1 MISRY
6 LTGALLVALAAC
18 DRPRDEP
25 AVAGQAVTTRDAT
38 LSAPTVMF
46 LGTSLTAGLGLDP
59 SQAYPALIQAKIDS
73 AGLGYRVVNAGVS
86 GETSAGA
93 LRRIGWLLRTP
104 PAVLVIETGAND
116 GLRAQSADSLRS
128 NIQAII
134 EQARAVSPPPRIVLI
149 GMEALPNYGPAYA
162 RQFRRIYP
170 ELAEKNRLPLV
181 PFLLAGVAGIDSLNQ
196 PDGMHPNTAGE
207 RRVAETVWKT
217 LKPVLQ
223 QRKK

>member
-1 MISRY
+1 
-6 LTGALLVALAAC
+6 
-18 DRPRDEP
+18 
-25 AVAGQAVTTRDAT
+25 
-38 LSAPTVMF
+38 
-46 LGTSLTAGLGLDP
+46 
-59 SQAYPALIQAKIDS
+59 
-73 AGLGYRVVNAGVS
+73 
-86 GETSAGA
+86 
-93 LRRIGWLLRTP
+93 
-104 PAVLVIETGAND
+104 
-116 GLRAQSADSLRS
+116 
-128 NIQAII
+128 
-134 EQARAVSPPPRIVLI
+134 
-149 GMEALPNYGPAYA
+149 MEALPNYGPAYA